1 MHLGHSLLAIPCG
14 SCDGLGAQ
22 FLAELVVIDGCAEIA
37 TKANFANLSLI
48 CQNQGWQKLF
58 EQQKK
63 KPATVQPS
71 LSWTWLQSHSTLA
84 GGSSRA
90 SS

>member
-63 KPATVQPS
+63 KPGNTNNSAAQPE
-71 LSWTWLQSHSTLA
+71 LDLA
-84 GGSSRA
+84 AKPQYTGRRV
-90 SS
+90 